1 MNGLAISVVIILL
14 PGLMAAVICDK
25 ITVHNPRWDYF
36 KYAIYSYL
44 FGVVSYSLLQIGYW
58 TVDLINKF
66 CFCEQASFVPL
77 ETWSIITNSE
87 KAKANLQEIA
97 LAVFFTSPIVAFLAS
112 TLVNRKLITNLATR
126 LGVSNKYG
134 DENLFSFFLNSPGI
148 DWVYI
153 REKNKG
159 LTYLGRV
166 ASFSE
171 NDKFQEIVLSD
182 VEVYDYQT
190 SELFYK
196 LEAIYLSNQIG
207 SFVIELPNKV

>member
-1 MNGLAISVVIILL
+1 MNGLAISVAIILL

-36 KYAIYSYL
+36 KYAVYSYL
-44 FGVVSYSLLQIGYW
+44 FGVVSYSLLQVGYW
-58 TVDLINKF
+58 SIDFINNF
-66 CFCEQASFVPL
+66 CFCEDVSFLPL
-77 ETWSIITNSE
+77 KTWSIITDSE
-87 KAKANLQEIA
+87 AKVDLKEIA
-97 LAVFFTSPIVAFLAS
+97 LAVFFTSPVVAFLAS
-112 TLVNRKLITNLATR
+112 TLVNRKLITNLASKF
-126 LGVSNKYG
+126 GVSNKYG

-153 REKNKG
+153 REKHKG
-159 LTYLGRV
+159 FTYLGRI

-182 VEVYDYQT
+182 VEVYDYET
-190 SELFYK
+190 SELLYK